1 MYHSRLYGMF
11 INNNSMYCA
20 VNKYLHCMN
29 IQLFYM
35 KWVFS
40 IIQRKS
46 IVSVFKSRKK
56 YNTDT
61 PAHRHTGTPTYR
73 YTGTP
78 AHRHTGTPA
87 HRHTGTPAHR
97 HTSTPTHWHTYT
109 APTNILDKILTNGII
124 ALSVSTDDNVLR
136 TSTQS

>member
-1 MYHSRLYGMF
+1 MYQSSLYGMF
-11 INNNSMYCA
+11 RNNNSMYCA

-61 PAHRHTGTPTYR
+61 PAHRHTDIPVHR

-78 AHRHTGTPA
+78 TP
-87 HRHTGTPAHR
+87 RHTGTPAHR

-124 ALSVSTDDNVLR
+124 ALRVSTEDNVLR